1 MFSLL
6 GRIGVHNSHNNLP
19 LLFGGTQLVSWVLK
33 EKKRREEEV
42 CDLPPAA
49 SSVPKKGKQ

>member
-1 MFSLL
+1 VFSLL